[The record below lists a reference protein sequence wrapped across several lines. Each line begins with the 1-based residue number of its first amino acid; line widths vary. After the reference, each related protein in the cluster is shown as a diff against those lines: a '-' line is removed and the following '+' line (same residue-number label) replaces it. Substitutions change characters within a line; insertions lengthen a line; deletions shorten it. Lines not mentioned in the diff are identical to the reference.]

1 MRNEELR
8 ETLTRFG
15 IFVIPRELK
24 ATVGIPHR
32 KIQLDVT
39 KSRILSLWDCRALKG
54 SQ

>member
-15 IFVIPRELK
+15 IYVIPRELK
-24 ATVGIPHR
+24 ETVGIPHR
-32 KIQLDVT
+32 NIQFDVT
-39 KSRILSLWDCRALKG
+39 KSIILSLCDFLALKG

>member
-15 IFVIPRELK
+15 IYVIPRALK
-24 ATVGIPHR
+24 ETVGIPHR
-32 KIQLDVT
+32 NIQLDVT
-39 KSRILSLWDCRALKG
+39 QSIILSLWDCRALKG

>member
-15 IFVIPRELK
+15 IYVIPRELK

-32 KIQLDVT
+32 KIQFDVT
-39 KSRILSLWDCRALKG
+39 KAVFSVCGIATP
-54 SQ
+54 